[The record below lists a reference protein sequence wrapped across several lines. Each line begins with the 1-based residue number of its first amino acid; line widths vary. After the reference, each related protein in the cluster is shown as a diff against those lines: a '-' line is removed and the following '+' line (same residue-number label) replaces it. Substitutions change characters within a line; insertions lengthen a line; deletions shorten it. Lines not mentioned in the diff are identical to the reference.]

1 MILARHARKLL
12 TGGKLGELGRFAADL
27 DFHRVTWLRKEAA
40 EQVKLVIGE
49 RLLERFTA
57 TSVGRGQVGEVGE
70 RLPGAW
76 RTGLASCT
84 WTVETG
90 QTLAMSQ
97 AVCLCYQSRQLM
109 LC

>member
-1 MILARHARKLL
+1 MRACQTIKKKSEEVAKIDDMD
-12 TGGKLGELGRFAADL
+12 EDVL
-27 DFHRVTWLRKEAA
+27 DP
-40 EQVKLVIGE
+40 EQVKLGIGE
-49 RLLERFTA
+49 QLLERFTA